1 MRATTTMYQRLID
14 AVRGAGLGVRALRAL
29 AGAGMLAPVRPDRLP
44 RLVAA
49 LRLGVSPATAC
60 ALAAARH
67 PARPAI
73 IDERGV
79 APAAELDRRVT
90 AIAAALARDFGVAP
104 PRGLAIMCR
113 NHRGFVEA
121 LLAGARL
128 GVDLLL
134 LNTEFP
140 GPQLAQA
147 LARQPIGAVVLD
159 AEFAERFDAAGASAP
174 RIVAWHEGAGAAP
187 TLDMLAASADAPP
200 PRARRPSRII
210 ILTSGTTGVPKG
222 APRAPSLRAFVGP
235 LTTLLDEVRLRAG
248 EPLLVAPPLFHGF
261 GLAYLG
267 LGLLLGC
274 PLVLRRKFDPED
286 ALAAIAQHR
295 VATVVGV
302 PLMLRRLLEL
312 PAATRARYDASS
324 LRAALSAGAPLDGQL
339 AIDFMDVFGEVV
351 YNLYGS
357 TETGFGAIAG
367 PADLRAA
374 PGTVGRPPLGT
385 TLKVLTATRAEAAVG
400 ETGRVFVG
408 GPLVF
413 DGYSGGGSKEMVAGL
428 MSTGDL
434 GHIDAAGR
442 LFIDGREDDMIVSG
456 GENVFPREV
465 EEVLARHQAVADV
478 AVLGV
483 ADAEFGQR
491 LRAFV
496 VPRPDARPSA
506 DELKAWVKA
515 NVARYK
521 VPREVVFVAELP
533 RNATGKL
540 LRAQLP
546 DS

>member
-1 MRATTTMYQRLID
+1 
-14 AVRGAGLGVRALRAL
+14 
-29 AGAGMLAPVRPDRLP
+29 
-44 RLVAA
+44 VAA

-67 PARPAI
+67 PERAAI
-73 IDERGV
+73 IDERG
-79 APAAELDRRVT
+79 AKSAGELDQRVN
-90 AIAAALARDFGVAP
+90 AIAAALRRDFAVAP
-104 PRGLAIMCR
+104 PRALAIMCR

-147 LARQPIGAVVLD
+147 LARHAIGAVIID
-159 AEFAERFDAAGASAP
+159 AEFAERCDAAGYAGP
-174 RIVAWHEGAGAAP
+174 RIIAWHDGAGADAGP
-187 TLDMLAASADAPP
+187 TLDTLAATGGTPP
-200 PRARRPSRII
+200 PRPRRRSRII

-222 APRAPSLRAFVGP
+222 APRTPSLHALVGP
-235 LTTLLDEVRLRAG
+235 LTTLLDQVRLRAG
-248 EPLLVAPPLFHGF
+248 EPLLIAPPLFHGF

-267 LGLLLGC
+267 LGLFLGC
-274 PLVLRRKFDPED
+274 PLVLRRKFDPEG
-286 ALAAIAQHR
+286 ALLAIAQHR
-295 VATVVGV
+295 VATLVGV
-302 PLMLRRLLEL
+302 PVMLRRILEV
-312 PAATRARYDASS
+312 PAATRARLDTSS
-324 LRAALSAGAPLDGQL
+324 LRAALSAGAPLDGKL
-339 AIDFMDVFGEVV
+339 ATDFMDLFGDVV

-357 TETGFGAIAG
+357 TETGFGAIAT
-367 PADLRAA
+367 PRDLRAA

-385 TLKVLTATRAEAAVG
+385 RLKVLTATQAEAPVG
-400 ETGRVFVG
+400 ATGRVFIG

-413 DGYSGGGSKEMVAGL
+413 NGYSGGGSKEMASGL

-434 GHIDAAGR
+434 GHFDAAGR

-465 EEVLARHQAVADV
+465 EEVLARHQDVADV

-491 LRAFV
+491 LQAFV
-496 VPRPDARPSA
+496 VPRPDAHPSA

-521 VPREVVFVAELP
+521 VPREVVFVAQLP

-540 LRAQLP
+540 LRAQLLGH
-546 DS
+546 